1 MLKFLKQNGIEFTQN
16 ITTYIAS
23 PLNGPNNEA
32 SLKILPRKWQE
43 NVVSTFFLVISTYL
57 KLVDF
62 ACTKC
67 ANIAKYMS

>member
-1 MLKFLKQNGIEFTQN
+1 MAY
-16 ITTYIAS
+16 IT
-23 PLNGPNNEA
+23 PNNEA